1 MAQKILNMPQS
12 IFFSVSFNFRRSNSI
27 ILSGLLAG
35 FDSCAALHAFNR
47 FSLTTISPMTLKT
60 ITEMNAPAA
69 SNMNAS
75 DNRLCFRNFLKFV
88 VMLDALY
95 ADYSTLIISTKELK
109 DRHIDGDR
117 PFMPHRHRKGLS
129 PLFHVRCPSF

>member
-1 MAQKILNMPQS
+1 MISYASSKSCNESIRKITVRNE
-12 IFFSVSFNFRRSNSI
+12 NSR
-27 ILSGLLAG
+27 G
-35 FDSCAALHAFNR
+35 FDSCA
-47 FSLTTISPMTLKT
+47 PV
-60 ITEMNAPAA
+60 A

-109 DRHIDGDR
+109 Y
-117 PFMPHRHRKGLS
+117 S
-129 PLFHVRCPSF
+129 